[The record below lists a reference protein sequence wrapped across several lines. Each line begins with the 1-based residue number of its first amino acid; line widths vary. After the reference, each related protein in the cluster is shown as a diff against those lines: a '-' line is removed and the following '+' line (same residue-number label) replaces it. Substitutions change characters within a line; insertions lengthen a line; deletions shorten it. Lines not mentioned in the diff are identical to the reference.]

1 MNHRFAAAI
10 PLWIAAAITLAP
22 VAAFAHEG
30 HDHGESFEDEASA
43 NGEAKRGPISR
54 VELSA
59 AALRNLDLKT
69 TPAEIM
75 TMARSLH
82 VTGTIKPTAGSR
94 AGVTAAAAGK
104 VASLRVEI
112 GRQVKRGD
120 TLLVIEARQIA
131 GSPVP
136 VAVTAM
142 RRGRVAKLDVV
153 AGASVEVGS
162 PLLEIADFGEVI
174 GALAVF
180 ETDAV
185 HLRIGQPVRLW
196 PVGLT
201 GNGADGFGSR
211 ESSGLAGH
219 GAAQGVIEDIAPE
232 VDAQSRRV
240 EARMRV
246 KNPDGRFRL
255 NMAVEAEIM
264 LEAGEEVIAVPKEA
278 ILKRGGESFVFIAE
292 TAGSNLAE
300 GGTSA
305 GSASQG
311 GAFIKT
317 PVTLGKRNQRF
328 VEIVEGVMPGDD
340 VVVQGQYQLQ
350 FVKPRP

>member
-1 MNHRFAAAI
+1 MNHRFAAAAI

-30 HDHGESFEDEASA
+30 HDHGGSFEDEASA

-69 TPAEIM
+69 APAEII

-104 VASLRVEI
+104 VSSLRVEI

-120 TLLVIEARQIA
+120 TLLVIGARQIA

-142 RRGRVAKLDVV
+142 RRGRVARLDVV
-153 AGASVEVGS
+153 AGSSVEVGS

-196 PVGLT
+196 PVGLS
-201 GNGADGFGSR
+201 GNGADTR
-211 ESSGLAGH
+211 ESSGFDAQ
-219 GAAQGVIEDIAPE
+219 GAVQGVIEDISPE

-255 NMAVEAEIM
+255 NMAIEAEIM

-278 ILKRGGESFVFIAE
+278 ILRRGGESFVFIAE
-292 TAGSNLAE
+292 TPGSNLAE
-300 GGTSA
+300 GGSVA
-305 GSASQG
+305 GGATQG

-317 PVTLGKRNQRF
+317 PVTLGKKNQRF